1 MRKVFVKP
9 LSLLV
14 VMAMALL
21 LSGCMGDA
29 GFNLETTGSGIS
41 SEAVQT
47 TVKPYVRIEFDAVKN
62 PYFAMLDGTCK
73 NAYSQIYEELTAG
86 NQKFDMRIE
95 VNADQLTRSID
106 AILCD
111 HPELFW
117 LDNTYGYTY
126 DPSTGFIRELTFNFF
141 DFADT
146 PEKLDAARLEF
157 DKAVNSI
164 VAQAMAYPTLVE
176 RELFVHD
183 YLCENTEYDTSAPYH
198 QSAYSALILHK
209 SVCAGYTR
217 SFQYIMQ
224 KLGATCYCVMGR
236 TEGLSGQ
243 IVGATDDSG
252 SHSWNIILIEGAYY
266 NVDCLWDDTAS
277 DAYGSMIYPFFNVP
291 DDSLAYHARTNES
304 VNLPR
309 CTATD
314 YKYSNQFGPTVEVE
328 NIVFTDA

>member
-1 MRKVFVKP
+1 MKRVFIK
-9 LSLLV
+9 LV
-14 VMAMALL
+14 SFIAVMTMALSM
-21 LSGCMGDA
+21 SGCLGSG
-29 GFNLETTGSGIS
+29 GFDLETTAPDSTVETIP
-41 SEAVQT
+41 T
-47 TVKPYVRIEFDAVKN
+47 TAKPYVRIEFDAVKN

-73 NAYSQIYEELTAG
+73 NAYSQVYEELSAG
-86 NQKFDMRIE
+86 NQKFEMRIE
-95 VNADQLTRSID
+95 VNADQLTKAID

-126 DPSTGFIRELTFNFF
+126 DPSNGYIRELTFNFF

-146 PEKLDAARLEF
+146 PEKLAAARAEF
-157 DKAVNSI
+157 DAAVNSV
-164 VAQAMAYPTLVE
+164 VAQAMTYPTLVE

-183 YLCENTEYDTSAPYH
+183 YICENTEYDTNAPYH

-243 IVGATDDSG
+243 VVGATDDSG
-252 SHSWNIILIEGAYY
+252 SHSWNMILIEGQYY

-277 DAYGSMIYPFFNVP
+277 ETYGSPIYPFFNVP
-291 DDSLAYHARTNES
+291 DASLAYHARSNSS
-304 VNLPR
+304 VNLPI